1 MFAFSAGCT
10 PRAQLSRSTLLKVN
24 DHQLSAQQFAE
35 SLAHGLR
42 KFDALT
48 AKDPVNLARAKDE
61 VVRAFI
67 LSSLIIDAAKE
78 LQLSVSESEL
88 TAAVN
93 EVRSGFPDDIAFR
106 RSLAEENLSFLA
118 WKDRVRQSLVEK
130 KFFEKLR
137 EGGDKVSPAEVNA
150 FYESNKP
157 KYLRKERVLL
167 RQIVVDELP
176 KAEELRAELKKRD
189 FGTLASKYSVAPE
202 AKAGGTVGW
211 IEKGTVDIF
220 DKAFNLN
227 AGAISSPLESPYG
240 IHIFKVEKKRPA
252 GTAGLDEVRA
262 EIEKELATRKEQAA
276 FLAWLDKQLRK
287 SVVMKNVQ
295 FIDKMTVETRATL

>member
-1 MFAFSAGCT
+1 M
-10 PRAQLSRSTLLKVN
+10 
-24 DHQLSAQQFAE
+24 
-35 SLAHGLR
+35 
-42 KFDALT
+42 
-48 AKDPVNLARAKDE
+48 NLARAKDE
-61 VVRAFI
+61 VVRTFI
-67 LSSLIIDAAKE
+67 LSSLIADAAKDM
-78 LQLSVSESEL
+78 QLSVSESEL

-118 WKDRVRQSLVEK
+118 WKDRVRQSLLEK
-130 KFFEKLR
+130 KFFTKLR
-137 EGGDKVSPAEVNA
+137 EGGEKISPSEISS
-150 FYESNKP
+150 FYESNKS
-157 KYLRKERVLL
+157 KYIRKERVLL

-202 AKAGGTVGW
+202 AKSGGTVGW

-220 DKAFNLN
+220 DKAFSLN
-227 AGAISSPLESPYG
+227 QGAISSPLESPYG

-262 EIEKELATRKEQAA
+262 EIEKELAIRKEQAA
-276 FLAWLDKQLRK
+276 FLSWLDKQLRK

-295 FIDKMTVETRATL
+295 FIDKMSVETRATL